1 MSFAELGLS
10 DALTRVV
17 TELGY
22 NTPTDIQKSAI
33 PAVLA
38 GHDLLASA
46 QTGTGKTAGFTLP
59 LLHQLS
65 TRKVNHGEKKPY
77 PPIRALVLAPTRE
90 LAVQVQESVQAYS
103 KYTKLTSLAVYGGVN
118 IRPQMARLKRRVDV
132 LVATPGRLL
141 DHVQQRTVDLSHIEI
156 LVLDEADRMLDMG
169 FIHDIRRIMALLP
182 AKRQNLLFS
191 ATFSD
196 SIKTLADSLLSNPKV
211 IEVARH
217 NTTAQTVK
225 QKVYPVDRERK
236 RELLT
241 HLIHEQNW
249 GQALVFTRTKHG
261 ANRLAEQLEGDGIRT
276 TAIHGDK
283 SQAARMQALARFKK
297 GQVRIL
303 VATDVAARGIDIDEL
318 PYVVNYDLPMVSEDY
333 VHRIGRTGRAGS
345 KGEAISLVCVDEH
358 RLLRDIERLI
368 KTSLEK
374 EIVDGFEPNPNIRP
388 EPIRKGRPGGN
399 GNNTSQPRR
408 SYSNQPSS
416 GRKAPAARTSSG
428 SPVESGRRAAPADGR
443 RSDSSRSAA
452 RHQESHNARTA
463 HSYGQFSDQV
473 AAGDR
478 GGRPAPTG
486 GRGRPA
492 ADNTMPR
499 AYGKKAQ
506 TGTPNAGNSRGKSAG
521 SQARSSGNR
530 SADSRRS
537 SGRTY

>member
-22 NTPTDIQKSAI
+22 DTPTDIQKAAI

-46 QTGTGKTAGFTLP
+46 QTGTGKTASFTLP
-59 LLHQLS
+59 ILHQLS
-65 TRKVNHGEKKPY
+65 LRKATHGEKRPY

-90 LAVQVQESVQAYS
+90 LAVQVQESVHAYS

-118 IRPQMARLKRRVDV
+118 IRPQMSRLKRRVDV

-169 FIHDIRRIMALLP
+169 FIHDIRRIMTLLSP
-182 AKRQNLLFS
+182 QRQNLLFS
-191 ATFSD
+191 ATFST
-196 SIKTLADSLLSNPKV
+196 SIKTLADGLLNNPKV

-225 QKVYPVDRERK
+225 QTIYPVDRERK

-241 HLIHEQNW
+241 HLIHTQQW

-261 ANRLAEQLEGDGIRT
+261 ANRLTEQLEGEGIRT

-283 SQAARMQALARFKK
+283 SQAARMQALSRFKK

-303 VATDVAARGIDIDEL
+303 VATDVAARGIDIDDL

-333 VHRIGRTGRAGS
+333 VHRIGRTGRAGA

-358 RLLRDIERLI
+358 HLLRDIERLI
-368 KTSLEK
+368 KKSLDK
-374 EIVDGFEPNPNIRP
+374 KIIDGFEPNPNIRP
-388 EPIRKGRPGGN
+388 EPIRKGRPAGKSYN
-399 GNNTSQPRR
+399 PSQPRR
-408 SYSNQPSS
+408 SYN
-416 GRKAPAARTSSG
+416 GTVNGKKASTRTTG
-428 SPVESGRRAAPADGR
+428 SPFEGRRGAAPTGRRADVN
-443 RSDSSRSAA
+443 RSAA
-452 RHQESHNARTA
+452 HHQESHNARIA

-478 GGRPAPTG
+478 SSR
-486 GRGRPA
+486 A
-492 ADNTMPR
+492 ASPRAKSTDAFTTR
-499 AYGKKAQ
+499 AYGKKA
-506 TGTPNAGNSRGKSAG
+506 PANRSRGKGAG
-521 SQARSSGNR
+521 NQTGASDGRSSETRRNL
-530 SADSRRS
+530 SRV
-537 SGRTY
+537 Y

>member
-22 NTPTDIQKSAI
+22 NTPTDIQKEAI
-33 PAVLA
+33 PTVLA

-46 QTGTGKTAGFTLP
+46 QTGTGKTASFTLP
-59 LLHQLS
+59 ILQQLS
-65 TRKVNHGEKKPY
+65 TRKAHHGEKSPY
-77 PPIRALVLAPTRE
+77 PPIRALVLTPTRE

-103 KYTKLTSLAVYGGVN
+103 KYTKLSSLAVYGGVN
-118 IRPQMARLKRRVDV
+118 IRPQMSRLKRRVDV

-141 DHVQQRTVDLSHIEI
+141 DHVQQRTVDLSHVEM

-182 AKRQNLLFS
+182 AKRQSLLFS

-196 SIKTLADSLLSNPKV
+196 SIKTLADGLLSNPKV

-318 PYVVNYDLPMVSEDY
+318 PYVVNYDLPMVPEDY
-333 VHRIGRTGRAGS
+333 VHRIGRTGRAGA
-345 KGEAISLVCVDEH
+345 KGEAISLVCVDEL

-374 EIVDGFEPNPNIRP
+374 EIIDGFEPNPNIRA

-399 GNNTSQPRR
+399 GNGNHTSQPRR
-408 SYSNQPSS
+408 SYNNQPAN
-416 GRKAPAARTSSG
+416 GRKAPAARTGSG
-428 SPVESGRRAAPADGR
+428 SPFESGRRAPSADGT
-443 RSDSSRSAA
+443 DPSRSAA
-452 RHQESHNARTA
+452 RHQESYNARTKQ
-463 HSYGQFSDQV
+463 SYGQFSDQV

-478 GGRPAPTG
+478 GGRPASTG
-486 GRGRPA
+486 GRARPA
-492 ADNTMPR
+492 ADNNTPR
-499 AYGKKAQ
+499 AYGKKPQ
-506 TGTPNAGNSRGKSAG
+506 TSAPNAGHSRGKPAG
-521 SQARSSGNR
+521 SQTKSSGNR
-530 SADSRRS
+530 ASDSRRS